1 MASLPILDFT
11 RFTATASRDDF
22 LADLRAAARD
32 YGFFY
37 LKGHGVSP
45 DLQRQLIEVSNAFF
59 ALPEADKLAIEMV
72 NSPHFRGYTRAGRE
86 ITRGQQD
93 WREQIDIGSELPVAE
108 VSADAP
114 WMRLQGPNLWPEHLP
129 EFRTTLL
136 EWQSELTRVA
146 IQLLRAFALALGQDA
161 DVFAPIYRAIPSEH
175 LKVIRYPGQTG
186 DRSSQGVGAHKDSGF
201 LTLLLQDAI
210 GGLQVE
216 AEDGTWI
223 DATPIEGTFII
234 NIGEILELASN
245 GYLRATVHR
254 VISPPAGRDRLSIAY
269 FFGADLNAT
278 VPLLNLAPDLA
289 AQAKGPASDPLN
301 PLFRDVGENAL
312 KGRLRSHPD
321 VAERHY
327 AEHLAK
333 KVG

>member
-1 MASLPILDFT
+1 MSQLPVLDFT
-11 RFTATASRDDF
+11 QFAKPETREQF
-22 LADLRAAARD
+22 LSDLRHAARD

-45 DLQRQLIEVSNAFF
+45 TLQARLIDVSQQFF

-72 NSPHFRGYTRAGRE
+72 NSPHFRGYTRAGQE

-93 WREQIDIGSELPVAE
+93 WREQIDIGSELPVSP
-108 VSADAP
+108 VPADQP
-114 WMRLQGPNLWPEHLP
+114 WLRLQGPNLWPAALP
-129 EFRTTLL
+129 EFRKTLL
-136 EWQSELTRVA
+136 EWQSELTRVS
-146 IQLLRAFALALGQDA
+146 IDLLRAFALALGQDE
-161 DVFAPIYRAIPSEH
+161 DVFAQIYRGIPSEH
-175 LKVIRYPGQTG
+175 LKVVRYPAQTG

-201 LTLLLQDAI
+201 LTLLLQDDV

-216 AEDGTWI
+216 ASDGSWI
-223 DATPIEGTFII
+223 DAVPIDGTFII

-254 VISPPAGRDRLSIAY
+254 VVSPSAGRDRLSIPY

-278 VPLLNLAPDLA
+278 VPLLNLSEHLA
-289 AQAKGPASDPLN
+289 REATGPASDPLN
-301 PLFRDVGENAL
+301 PLFRDVGRNYL

-321 VAERHY
+321 VAARHY
-327 AEHLAK
+327 ADLLAK
-333 KVG
+333 VG